1 MSKEK
6 IRIILQSFNHLIL
19 NESCKDILNVLVN
32 EKSILNIAGP
42 ISFPTRKRSYC
53 VLRSPHVD
61 KDSREQFEIRRYKK
75 IIDIH
80 STSKEIINVL
90 LLLDLSPGVST
101 ELFSYS
107 YK

>member
-6 IRIILQSFNHLIL
+6 IRIILQSFNHLVLNECCKKIL
-19 NESCKDILNVLVN
+19 NALAN
-32 EKSILNIAGP
+32 EKSILNVAGP
-42 ISFPTRKRSYC
+42 ISFPTKKRSYC
-53 VLRSPHVD
+53 VLRSPHVN

-75 IIDIH
+75 IIDIQ
-80 STSKEIINVL
+80 SDSKEIVNTL

-101 ELFSYS
+101 ELYS